1 MEKIA
6 ISADGRYVSDHFGRC
21 PSFIIIEVD
30 NSKVVRKEEMA
41 NPGHRTGF
49 LPEFLAQKGVQAII
63 CGGMG
68 RRAID
73 LFAEKGIRP
82 IIGVTGEI
90 DEVVEKYIQ
99 GQLEEGDSHCQ
110 PGAGKGYGIEKEDH
124 HSTHFNKGGE
134 VDA

>member
-6 ISADGRYVSDHFGRC
+6 IAVDGKVVSDHFGRC
-21 PSFIIIEVD
+21 PSFVLIDLD
-30 NSKVVRKEEMA
+30 NQKVVHKEELV

-49 LPEFLAQKGVQAII
+49 LPEFLAQRGVQTII

-73 LFAEKGIRP
+73 LFAAKGIKP
-82 IIGVTGEI
+82 IVGITGEMNK
-90 DEVVEKYIQ
+90 VVDQYIQ
-99 GQLEEGDSHCQ
+99 GQLKEGDSHCQ

-124 HSTHFNKGGE
+124 HKSSHFDRE
-134 VDA
+134 VK

>member
-6 ISADGRYVSDHFGRC
+6 IAVDNNQVSAHFGRC
-21 PSFIIIEVD
+21 PSFAIIELQGKEVS
-30 NSKVVRKEEMA
+30 SKEIIP

-49 LPEFLAQKGVQAII
+49 LPKFLAEKGVHTII

-73 LFAEKGIRP
+73 LFNEKGIKS
-82 IIGVTGEI
+82 IVGVSGDI
-90 DEVVEKYIQ
+90 DEVIHKYLK
-99 GQLEEGDSHCQ
+99 GQLKESDSLCQ

-124 HSTHFNKGGE
+124 HK
-134 VDA
+134 